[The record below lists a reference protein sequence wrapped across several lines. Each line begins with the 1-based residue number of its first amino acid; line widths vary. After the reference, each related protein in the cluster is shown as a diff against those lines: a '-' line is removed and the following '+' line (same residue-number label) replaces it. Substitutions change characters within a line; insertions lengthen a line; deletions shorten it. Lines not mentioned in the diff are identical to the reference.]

1 MTKEIQKRQSNR
13 PPAAQIDIAEIA
25 RQEGIPS
32 TGITIMGGRP
42 YINVT
47 GLDVKLKNK
56 CETEHLIH
64 VKTEA
69 KRIVEPTEENSL
81 MVGYH
86 AEVVLYDRDNLE
98 KILSKIK
105 DIPQE
110 MQQQILENY
119 IHRFSA
125 EGFASPSTCEGIG
138 YKYRWVGGQKVKGEV
153 LLENI
158 FMMAE
163 RRATNRAKREATG
176 TGLTSLD
183 ELPLENTGPTPKTF
197 VTEPIRASQPAK
209 KPRAV
214 KDDWQPEVKQVVE
227 SPGFKNWCKEHTLVN
242 MKEVKTMLLVFHE
255 VLKLSEIEILDK
267 ERAGAQ
273 FRNLKKSAE
282 ALSKETSSTTPS
294 KEELL
299 GLAFKRGEEVKDS
312 VTGKR
317 GKIIAGQRAY
327 TPVSVPGTE
336 GD

>member
-1 MTKEIQKRQSNR
+1 MTKEMQKRQSNR

-25 RQEGIPS
+25 RQEGIPP

-86 AEVVLYDRDNLE
+86 AEVVLYDRENLE
-98 KILSKIK
+98 KILTKIK

-183 ELPLENTGPTPKTF
+183 ELPLESTPPTVEKAVTG
-197 VTEPIRASQPAK
+197 PIRAPQAAK
-209 KPRAV
+209 KPKAV

-255 VLKLSEIEILDK
+255 VLKLSEIDLDMFDTGQG
-267 ERAGAQ
+267 ESG
-273 FRNLKKSAE
+273 SAVPQPE
-282 ALSKETSSTTPS
+282 KVSGGSKQGD
-294 KEELL
+294 LL
-299 GLAFKRGEEVKDS
+299 NDS
-312 VTGKR
+312 
-317 GKIIAGQRAY
+317 
-327 TPVSVPGTE
+327 E
-336 GD
+336 

>member
-1 MTKEIQKRQSNR
+1 
-13 PPAAQIDIAEIA
+13 
-25 RQEGIPS
+25 
-32 TGITIMGGRP
+32 MGGRP

-98 KILSKIK
+98 KILTKIK

-183 ELPLENTGPTPKTF
+183 ELPLESTPPPVKTA
-197 VTEPIRASQPAK
+197 VTEPIRASQPIK
-209 KPRAV
+209 KPKAV

-255 VLKLSEIEILDK
+255 VLKLSEIDLDMFH
-267 ERAGAQ
+267 EWQ
-273 FRNLKKSAE
+273 DNIE
-282 ALSKETSSTTPS
+282 EMTSS
-294 KEELL
+294 L
-299 GLAFKRGEEVKDS
+299 RGGKKDND
-312 VTGKR
+312 TGQGESGSAVPEPEK
-317 GKIIAGQRAY
+317 
-327 TPVSVPGTE
+327 VSGGVEQGNLIDNT
-336 GD
+336 D

>member
-1 MTKEIQKRQSNR
+1 MSTKDIQKRQSNR
-13 PPAAQIDIAEIA
+13 LPAAHINISEIA
-25 RQEGIPS
+25 RQEGIPL

-47 GLDVKLKNK
+47 GLDVKLQNK
-56 CETEHLIH
+56 CRDEHLIH
-64 VKTEA
+64 VRTEA
-69 KRIVEPTEENSL
+69 KRIVEPTEENNL
-81 MVGYH
+81 MAGYH

-138 YKYRWVGGQKVKGEV
+138 YKYRWTGGVKHKGEV

-158 FMMAE
+158 IMMAE

-183 ELPLENTGPTPKTF
+183 ELPLENTGPVGKTL
-197 VTEPIRASQPAK
+197 VTEPLRASKPIK

-214 KDDWQPEVKQVVE
+214 KDDWIPEVKQVVE
-227 SPGFKNWCKEHTLVN
+227 SQGFKAWCKEMTLVN
-242 MKEVKTMLLVFHE
+242 MKEVKMLVQVYHE
-255 VLKLSEIEILDK
+255 VTHLSEISLDMFT
-267 ERAGAQ
+267 EWQ
-273 FRNLKKSAE
+273 NNI
-282 ALSKETSSTTPS
+282 
-294 KEELL
+294 EEM
-299 GLAFKRGEEVKDS
+299 RKD
-312 VTGKR
+312 VTGGDKTNDTGQSKSR
-317 GKIIAGQRAY
+317 GTVPQPEK
-327 TPVSVPGTE
+327 VSGGVE
-336 GD
+336 QGDLLNDSD